1 MSDPWSETV
10 AVAGSEKGV
19 ALTDNVAAFSEL
31 AFAPHVAGLRAP
43 SRTRRSS
50 KPTARGRGTRVRYST
65 CLRPD
70 RQPSTADPMQRP
82 STGTCGDTGR
92 GPLAGTSS
100 HRGGIVMT
108 AHWPVP
114 AGLHTASVRLPVEGE
129 LPSFGGATG
138 WLNSPPLTVAG
149 LRGKVVLVDFWTY
162 TCINWLRQL
171 PYVRAWAG
179 KYSGQ
184 GLVVVGVHTGPCSPT
199 RRSPVP
205 SAAAAEARAASPCEP
220 TTTSPWPEY

>member
-82 STGTCGDTGR
+82 STGTCGDTG
-92 GPLAGTSS
+92 
-100 HRGGIVMT
+100 
-108 AHWPVP
+108 
-114 AGLHTASVRLPVEGE
+114 
-129 LPSFGGATG
+129 
-138 WLNSPPLTVAG
+138 

-184 GLVVVGVHTGPCSPT
+184 GLVVVGVHTPEFAFEKDPDNVS
-199 RRSPVP
+199 RAVREMRIDYPVAIDNDYAVW
-205 SAAAAEARAASPCEP
+205 SAFDNHY
-220 TTTSPWPEY
+220 WPAIYFADVGGLIRHHHFGEG